1 MVDENELYEKWRN
14 ARGMEQETL
23 REKLYHAVKRHAA
36 AIVWKKFPEGYW
48 DVPNDIAA
56 NVICKLDT
64 FRGRCKFST
73 WVHEISKR
81 NTDEAIRKLIR
92 SKAVFDRTKVVEE
105 DETDA
110 DGSEKAR
117 NRVYATVRPDFDRP
131 IAFKEFCKH
140 LSKNHAALLL
150 YKLSGSRS
158 KEIAMKMG
166 ISQEAVDSKWARLK
180 RKLPR
185 KI

>member
-1 MVDENELYEKWRN
+1 VLNENELYLKWRT
-14 ARGMEQETL
+14 ARGTERETL
-23 REKLYHAVKRHAA
+23 RERLYHAVKKHAA
-36 AIVWKKFPEGYW
+36 AVVWRRFPEGYW
-48 DVPNDIAA
+48 DLPHDTAA
-56 NVICKLDT
+56 NVICKLET
-64 FRGRCKFST
+64 FRGRSKFST
-73 WVHEISKR
+73 WVHEISERKI
-81 NTDEAIRKLIR
+81 DEALRKHIR
-92 SKAVFDRTKVVEE
+92 SKAVFDRTKVIEE
-105 DETDA
+105 IEE
-110 DGSEKAR
+110 GPQKAR
-117 NRVYATVRPDFDRP
+117 NRVDVAQPDFDRP
-131 IAFKEFCKH
+131 IALKEFCKH